1 MEILFLIAGLPIFAI
16 GFYLVAD
23 HLRYVNKA
31 LETQGRVIG
40 FKTSKGSKGTVYYR
54 PVVRCYIGSVN
65 EFTSTYGSGKPQ
77 YQIGDTVPVLYVE
90 GKDPRIKSIQPYIMG
105 FVLMVMG
112 GIATAVYIFMFSF
125 TFWYIGTTVLILVL
139 LALAARKKLKS
150 HGIDSIDELK
160 DKIKSYEPE
169 NNEAR
174 QNIISNPE
182 EIKQI
187 GVRQQ
192 KTLKMAGPVFLLFG
206 IAATVLAIYLGV
218 QRYDFL
224 EKSVSATGRVA
235 DMHIS
240 RSNDGSS
247 YYPVVEFS
255 PSGSFEVFTF
265 RHDVGSNP
273 PSYRR
278 GEQVDVLYLPDNPEE
293 AIIDAGLFNWA
304 APVFVLLFGII
315 FTGAG
320 FSIIKKGYKNK

>member
-1 MEILFLIAGLPIFAI
+1 MEILFLIAGLPIFSI
-16 GFYLVAD
+16 GLYLVAD
-23 HLRYVNKA
+23 HIRYVNKA
-31 LETQGRVIG
+31 LETQGRIIG
-40 FKTSKGSKGTVYYR
+40 FKTSKGSKDTIFYR

-65 EFTSTYGSGKPQ
+65 EFTSTYGSAKPQ

-90 GKDPRIKSIQPYIMG
+90 GKEPRIKSMLPYIMG

-112 GIATAVYIFMFSF
+112 GISTAVYISMFRF
-125 TFWYIGTTVLILVL
+125 TFWYIGASVLILVL
-139 LALAARKKLKS
+139 LALAARKKMKS

-160 DKIKSYEPE
+160 DKIKSHDPE
-169 NNEAR
+169 NNEKR
-174 QNIISNPE
+174 DHIISNPE
-182 EIKQI
+182 EIKRI
-187 GVRQQ
+187 GIRQQ
-192 KTLKMAGPVFLLFG
+192 KTLKIVGPVFLLFG
-206 IAATVLAIYLGV
+206 IGATVGAIYLGV

-224 EKSVSATGRVA
+224 EKSVSAYGTVV

-278 GEQVDVLYLPDNPEE
+278 GEQVDVLYLPDNPED

-304 APVFVLLFGII
+304 APVFVILFGIV
-315 FTGAG
+315 FTAAG
-320 FSIIKKGYKNK
+320 FSIIKKGFKNK

>member
-1 MEILFLIAGLPIFAI
+1 MEILFLIVGLPIFAI

-23 HLRYVNKA
+23 HTKYVNKA
-31 LETQGRVIG
+31 LETPGRIIG
-40 FKTSKGSKGTVYYR
+40 FKTSKGSKGSVFYR

-90 GKDPRIKSIQPYIMG
+90 GKQPRIKSLLPYILG

-112 GIATAVYIFMFSF
+112 GIATAVYILMFSF
-125 TFWYIGTTVLILVL
+125 TFWYMGTTVLILIL
-139 LALAARKKLKS
+139 LGLAARKKMKS

-160 DKIKSYEPE
+160 DKIKSYESE
-169 NNEAR
+169 NDEQ
-174 QNIISNPE
+174 QNHIIRNPE
-182 EIKQI
+182 HIKRI
-187 GVRQQ
+187 GIRQQ
-192 KTLKMAGPVFLLFG
+192 KTLKKAGPVFLFFG
-206 IAATVLAIYLGV
+206 IAATIAAIYLSV

-224 EKSVSATGRVA
+224 EQAASATGRVV
-235 DMHIS
+235 DMHVK
-240 RSNDGSS
+240 RSSDGSS

-255 PSGSFEVFTF
+255 PSGSFDVFTF

-278 GEQVDVLYLPDNPEE
+278 GEQVEILYLPNNPEE

-304 APVFVLLFGII
+304 APLLVIFLGII
-315 FTGAG
+315 FTASGI
-320 FSIIKKGYKNK
+320 SIIKKGYKK